1 MLKRQAIRDLSPDKD
16 GDIDRFL
23 SHDLRNEHD
32 ELNIFGIYYN
42 KLNGASPFDK
52 TNMSMVTMADTPKR
66 EKSTKRRAAINK
78 YYEDSRESQSSSIR
92 ESIRESIS
100 VGKTPEHHKKKRKLT
115 EDDYS
120 EDFEEESIR
129 ESIVGGSSSQKILD
143 HFRRSVEH
151 PDNTKAAKA
160 KSTKRQSIKES
171 IEEEIIEESIIH
183 RDKDDSSASF
193 IGGKK
198 GKHTNLA
205 ESDSIKE
212 EISGSG
218 KFNSSRMTP
227 RIKDS
232 IPEEIHG
239 DDDYSENF
247 ESISH
252 SKSKNSG
259 SLPKMKSQF
268 SAQPD
273 LAKARSTPGP
283 VIETREDLLLRRRL
297 EQKFGLNVPD
307 RAENLISDLINAK
320 GIYES
325 VTTAQHMIDK
335 FERMMALYETNSQ
348 ICKSLSD

>member
-16 GDIDRFL
+16 GEIDRFL
-23 SHDLRNEHD
+23 QHDLRNEHD
-32 ELNIFGIYYN
+32 ELNIFRIYFN
-42 KLNGASPFDK
+42 KMNGANPFD
-52 TNMSMVTMADTPKR
+52 TADMSMVTMADTPKR
-66 EKSTKRRAAINK
+66 EKSTKRRAAISK
-78 YYEDSRESQSSSIR
+78 YYEDLRESQSSSIR

-120 EDFEEESIR
+120 DDFEEESIR

-143 HFRRSVEH
+143 NFRHSTER
-151 PDNTKAAKA
+151 PDSTKAAKA
-160 KSTKRQSIKES
+160 KGKKHHLIKES

-193 IGGKK
+193 VGVKK
-198 GKHTNLA
+198 GKPANLA
-205 ESDSIKE
+205 SSDSIKE

-218 KFNSSRMTP
+218 RFNSSRMTP

-239 DDDYSENF
+239 DDDYSDNF

-252 SKSKNSG
+252 SKSKHSG
-259 SLPKMKSQF
+259 SLPKNKSQF
-268 SAQPD
+268 SAQPN
-273 LAKARSTPGP
+273 LAKAKSTPEP
-283 VIETREDLLLRRRL
+283 VIETREDMMLRRRL

-307 RAENLISDLINAK
+307 RAENLINDLINAK

-325 VTTAQHMIDK
+325 ATTTQHVVDK
-335 FERMMALYETNSQ
+335 FERMMALYETNAQ
-348 ICKSLSD
+348 ICKF